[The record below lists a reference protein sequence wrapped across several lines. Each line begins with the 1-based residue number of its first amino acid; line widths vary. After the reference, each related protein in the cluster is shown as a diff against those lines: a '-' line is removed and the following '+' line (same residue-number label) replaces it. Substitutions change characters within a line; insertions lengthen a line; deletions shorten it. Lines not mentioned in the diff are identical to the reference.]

1 MNEPENKQSVLLRR
15 AVFTALVLSAAPALV
30 HAQATQRSEGGRSI
44 ETIVVTAQK
53 REQSLQDVP
62 IAVTAVSAQ
71 LLQDTG
77 VKDIKDLTLLTPGLI
92 VTSTSNETVTTARIR
107 GIGTVGDNAGLE
119 SSVGVVIDGVYRPR
133 NGVSFGDLGELERIE
148 VLKGPQGTLFGKNT
162 SAGVINVISKRPTND
177 FQSQVELSGGNYGA
191 MEGSASINGGLTDTL
206 AGRLYAAV
214 RERDGLIDVERGPGP
229 RTETEDFDRKFYTV
243 RGQLMLRSSEAF
255 DARLVADYT
264 DRDENCCAAPQAK
277 VSPSLAVQGALA
289 ATQPGSFS
297 TADRPFDRR
306 AFSNRSTEQ
315 SIQDMGTSLEMN
327 WDLNALSGATLT
339 SITAWRDWETRNG
352 QDADFTSADLLYR
365 DPDGDFGNEFKQ
377 LSEELRLAGESER
390 LSWLVGAFYA
400 DEDLDSRNQLSLG
413 TQLTPYFGR
422 LLGNPAAI
430 NLFTGLP
437 NPYPGGL
444 GTADVYAQN
453 SKSWALFTNNSL
465 RFTDAL
471 ELTLGLRYTN
481 ESKDLDSRYANE
493 HGGTGCQA
501 LRNNRVAITS
511 IVNALVNNPD
521 PVIAAASRAQAL
533 QTIYGI
539 GCATFADPIF
549 NDVSSAQS
557 IDEHEW
563 SGTAKL
569 AYRWNADVMTYA
581 SFARGYKAG
590 GFNLDRERIGNSAL
604 NPEIPGG
611 IAADLDTRFAKELV
625 DSYELGVKTQWLG
638 NSLLL
643 NGAVFY
649 QDYEDFQ
656 LNTFTGL
663 QFVVT
668 SLPQVVSQGVDLDVI
683 WRTPLEQLSLQG
695 GVTYADTKIK
705 DFGTAIQFFRPERE
719 DDRLSFAPKWSSSLS
734 ATFEQPVSSS
744 LLLRANIGAKYTSE
758 YNTGSNLDP
767 RKKQDAMTLVNA
779 RVGFGAADE
788 RWMVEAWAQNLT
800 DEEYYQVA
808 FDATLQGSSANPPA
822 GLPQVPSSTVA
833 AFLGAPRTYGLTA
846 RFKF

>member
-15 AVFTALVLSAAPALV
+15 AVITALALSAIPTLV
-30 HAQATQRSEGGRSI
+30 HGQEGQRTEGGRSI

-62 IAVTAVSAQ
+62 IVVTAVSGQ

-119 SSVGVVIDGVYRPR
+119 SSVGIVIDGVYRPR

-162 SAGVINVISKRPTND
+162 SAGVINVISKRPTKD
-177 FQSQVELSGGNYGA
+177 FESQVELSAGNYGA
-191 MEGSASINGGLTDTL
+191 MEGSASVNGGLSDTL
-206 AGRLYAAV
+206 AGRLYVAA
-214 RERDGLIDVERGPGP
+214 RERDGLIDIERGPGP
-229 RTETEDFDRKFYTV
+229 RTEDEDFDRKFYTV
-243 RGQLMLRSSEAF
+243 RGQLMLRSSDAF

-264 DRDENCCAAPQAK
+264 DRDENCCAAPQAS
-277 VSPSLAVQGALA
+277 VSRSAAVQGALTA
-289 ATQPGSFS
+289 IQPGSFS
-297 TADRPFDRR
+297 TTNTPFNRR
-306 AFSNRSTEQ
+306 AYSNRSTEQ
-315 SIQDMGTSLEMN
+315 SIEDMGTSLEMN
-327 WDLNALSGATLT
+327 WDLNALGGATLT
-339 SITAWRDWETRNG
+339 SITAWRKWETTNG
-352 QDADFTSADLLYR
+352 QDADFTTVDLLYR
-365 DPDGDFGNEFKQ
+365 DPDGDFGNEIKQ
-377 LSEELRLAGESER
+377 LSEELRLAGESDR

-400 DEDLDSRNQLSLG
+400 DEDLDSRNQLILG
-413 TQLTPYFGR
+413 TQFTPYLGR
-422 LLGNPAAI
+422 LLGNPAAV

-437 NPYPGGL
+437 TPYPGGQ
-444 GTADVYAQN
+444 GTRDVYQQD
-453 SKSWALFTNNSL
+453 SKSWALFTNDSF

-471 ELTLGLRYTN
+471 ELTVGLRYTN
-481 ESKDLDSRYANE
+481 ESKDLDSQYFNE
-493 HGGTGCQA
+493 HGGAGCQA
-501 LRNNRVAITS
+501 LRNNRIPITN
-511 IVNALVNNPD
+511 IVNALVNHPD
-521 PVIAAASRAQAL
+521 PAVQAALRAQAL
-533 QTIYGI
+533 QTVYGI

-549 NDVSSAQS
+549 NDVASSQS

-569 AYRWNADVMTYA
+569 AYRFNEDLMSYV

-611 IAADLDTRFAKELV
+611 ITADLDTNFAKELV
-625 DSYELGVKTQWLG
+625 DSYEVGVKTQWLD

-668 SLPQVVSQGVDLDVI
+668 SLPQVVSQGIDLDII

-695 GVTYADTKIK
+695 GVTYAETEIK
-705 DFGTAIQFFRPERE
+705 DFGAALPFFRPERAN
-719 DDRLSFAPKWSSSLS
+719 DRLSFAPKWSSSLS

-744 LLLRANIGAKYTSE
+744 LLFRANIGAKYTSE

-767 RKKQDAMTLVNA
+767 RKAQDAMTLVNA
-779 RVGFGAADE
+779 RIGFGAQDE
-788 RWMVEAWAQNLT
+788 RWMVELWAQNVT

-808 FDATLQGSSANPPA
+808 FDATLQGSSANPPV
-822 GLPQVPSSTVA
+822 GLPQVPSSTVT